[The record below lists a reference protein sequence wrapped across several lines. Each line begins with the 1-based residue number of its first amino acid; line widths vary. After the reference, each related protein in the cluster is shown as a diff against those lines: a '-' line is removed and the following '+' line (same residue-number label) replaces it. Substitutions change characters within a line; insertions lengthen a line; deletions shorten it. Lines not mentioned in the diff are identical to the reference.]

1 VVRLTSRKMG
11 QLGSINYYVSERFR
25 LKSGYREHA
34 AMMSEDDFAVRAE
47 PVNGRIIK
55 GFGRD
60 GSMGW
65 VVELRGP
72 FWKGTPVQAWVRFE
86 TLKNGSRATR
96 LGPLPDTPEI

>member
-1 VVRLTSRKMG
+1 MG
-11 QLGSINYYVSERFR
+11 
-25 LKSGYREHA
+25 
-34 AMMSEDDFAVRAE
+34 EDDFTVRAE

-65 VVELRGP
+65 VVEVRGQL
-72 FWKGTPVQAWVRFE
+72 WKGTPVQAWVRFE
-86 TLKNGSRATR
+86 TLKMAQEEATR